1 MKTRYSKNLMYYNQ
15 LDSKIDR
22 IYHDYLSVSGFSL
35 TTMWILYSAYTSER
49 TPTQSEICE
58 TWRCS
63 PQTINSALKVLE
75 KKEIVQLN
83 FAAGN
88 RKNKYI
94 HLTDRGM
101 ELCEQ
106 LVEPLIEA
114 ENLAFSVLTVE
125 EQENLIALFQKY
137 SDALDNEIQLHRK
150 GTNYD
155 TEAN

>member
-1 MKTRYSKNLMYYNQ
+1 MKTKYSKNLMDYNQ

-22 IYHDYLSVSGFSL
+22 IYHDYLSASGFSL
-35 TTMWILYSAYTSER
+35 TTMWILYSAYTGER

-75 KKEIVQLN
+75 KKKIVELKL
-83 FAAGN
+83 AAGN

-94 HLTDRGM
+94 HLTDSGM

-137 SDALDNEIQLHRK
+137 SDALDHEIQRYRK
-150 GTNYD
+150 GAAYD
-155 TEAN
+155 TKAN